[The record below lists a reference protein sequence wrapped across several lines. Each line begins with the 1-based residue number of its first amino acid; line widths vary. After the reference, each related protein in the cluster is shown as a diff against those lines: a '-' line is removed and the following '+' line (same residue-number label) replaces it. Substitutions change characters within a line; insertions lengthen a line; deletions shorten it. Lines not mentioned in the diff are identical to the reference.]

1 MVKVEYNWV
10 EIREYRKFEL
20 KEAVALI
27 QDIWKD
33 DKSPEYF
40 KGVMTLFK
48 RIMLLPK
55 KLCTKEET
63 EFIEDMIRQEFKQ
76 VEIDLLR
83 KAVRD

>member
-1 MVKVEYNWV
+1 VEYNWS